1 MPKRLSAKRIS
12 GSSQALT
19 AQELARRNDVSVEQ
33 MTGAIRMGSRDEL
46 KAQGGSVVG
55 ITKKVTGA
63 RLSARRQA
71 LSHLKSDPTYYK
83 RLRREK
89 EQQAKKGSQMNLVKN
104 PSQTPPSPA
113 TEPKV
118 IKNGDSSDSIA
129 ARHAAIIEGIFGKE
143 KTDSKIAREWR
154 PADDLKADRNWT
166 RPHTN
171 SQGGVERQVDGHKGV
186 YLHTEHTPTK
196 HTVAFRAYGTTR
208 WDKIAGPHMSTVH
221 ATKTAAINTAHAH
234 NERNAPKSD
243 SVTSEI
249 DTYLSERATDHPMQ
263 PKHWNT
269 FAGGTGAKNPNH
281 HSYSH
286 NTEHGEYHIWPP
298 QGGPGRPRGWSLMF
312 AHTRGGK
319 SDGKPHPN
327 VPHSGLWHGLG
338 HHKTAHA
345 AMKAARDHHASAKL
359 PTNDSTESPGEGRVD
374 EIDYK
379 KHLHALDRHYTRL
392 GDGRNVDARKA
403 TNINTPHMRPGIL
416 SPKKSAQVSR
426 VSRKLSWKSMSP
438 EEKKIA
444 HSMLGIKMAH
454 AQARTR
460 PADDSITSEIDAY
473 LAEFVT
479 SGAVGGFVGT
489 TLGGTKLASADL
501 PDEVSKRLIT
511 LRKPSRPRP
520 ALSTTPWEMQ
530 GFDGKGS

>member
-1 MPKRLSAKRIS
+1 
-12 GSSQALT
+12 
-19 AQELARRNDVSVEQ
+19 
-33 MTGAIRMGSRDEL
+33 
-46 KAQGGSVVG
+46 
-55 ITKKVTGA
+55 
-63 RLSARRQA
+63 
-71 LSHLKSDPTYYK
+71 
-83 RLRREK
+83 
-89 EQQAKKGSQMNLVKN
+89 
-104 PSQTPPSPA
+104 
-113 TEPKV
+113 
-118 IKNGDSSDSIA
+118 
-129 ARHAAIIEGIFGKE
+129 
-143 KTDSKIAREWR
+143 
-154 PADDLKADRNWT
+154 
-166 RPHTN
+166 
-171 SQGGVERQVDGHKGV
+171 
-186 YLHTEHTPTK
+186 
-196 HTVAFRAYGTTR
+196 
-208 WDKIAGPHMSTVH
+208 MSTVH

-359 PTNDSTESPGEGRVD
+359 PTNDS
-374 EIDYK
+374 
-379 KHLHALDRHYTRL
+379 
-392 GDGRNVDARKA
+392 
-403 TNINTPHMRPGIL
+403 
-416 SPKKSAQVSR
+416 
-426 VSRKLSWKSMSP
+426 
-438 EEKKIA
+438 
-444 HSMLGIKMAH
+444 
-454 AQARTR
+454 
-460 PADDSITSEIDAY
+460 ITSEIDAY

>member
-1 MPKRLSAKRIS
+1 MPKRLSAKKVS

-55 ITKKVTGA
+55 ITRKVTGA
-63 RLSARRQA
+63 RLAARRQA
-71 LSHLKSDPTYYK
+71 LSHLKSDPMYYK
-83 RLRREK
+83 RLRQEK

-104 PSQTPPSPA
+104 PSQTPPKPA
-113 TEPKV
+113 TEPRV
-118 IKNGDSSDSIA
+118 IKNSDQSDSIT
-129 ARHAAIIEGIFGKE
+129 ARHAAIIEAI
-143 KTDSKIAREWR
+143 
-154 PADDLKADRNWT
+154 
-166 RPHTN
+166 HTT
-171 SQGGVERQVDGHKGV
+171 GVRS
-186 YLHTEHTPTK
+186 
-196 HTVAFRAYGTTR
+196 VAQ
-208 WDKIAGPHMSTVH
+208 D
-221 ATKTAAINTAHAH
+221 
-234 NERNAPKSD
+234 
-243 SVTSEI
+243 I
-249 DTYLSERATDHPMQ
+249 DAYLSERATDHPMQ

-281 HSYSH
+281 RSYSH

-298 QGGPGRPRGWSLMF
+298 QGGYKRPRGWSLMF

-403 TNINTPHMRPGIL
+403 TNINTPHMRPGFL

-438 EEKKIA
+438 EDKKIA
-444 HSMLGIKMAH
+444 HVMLGIKMAH

-460 PADDSITSEIDAY
+460 PANDSVTSEIDAY

-489 TLGGTKLASADL
+489 TLGGTKLASLDV

-511 LRKPSRPRP
+511 LRKPSRPRA

-530 GFDGKGS
+530 GLDGKGS